1 MQLSPQNRQQ
11 LGQLYRALADKVL
24 MPGDVNYL
32 PALHQQG
39 GVDVMA
45 ELATEIEF
53 QDGGS
58 VGVFTGQR
66 GTGKST
72 ELRRLEAMLKDAGCS
87 VVFVD
92 MSEYMFMYKPV
103 EVSDFLVS
111 LCGAFSDAIEKLC
124 GGWGPGQTGYWERF
138 QNFLNSKVELKEL
151 GASLSGVDIKATLR
165 TDLLFKQRLQDGARS
180 HVVQLIQDAHAFF
193 ADAVKQLRIQ
203 QGDLQRKVVLIV
215 DSVERLRGDGSEAN
229 EMLVYESV
237 RTLFFGHAESL
248 RLHKE
253 RVTPAPLRT
262 AAMCATCHR
271 AFLDESTGNAHF
283 FAGADDPTP
292 WQRSVYAGSLLARV
306 DEPVEQADCK
316 GCHMPKEDAP
326 LGDVSTKEGKI
337 ASHRFLGG
345 HSWLAAML
353 GDGARDLGLVGL
365 GGGGGEREADFGK
378 AQLEQPIAAARLAV
392 IVPLGRGPREDL
404 DLAIVEAEAA
414 IDRGDLRLDGS
425 LVRQQEP
432 GLAALDDGGCDR
444 RAVDVGQ

>member
-87 VVFVD
+87 VVCVD

-229 EMLVYESV
+229 EMAVYESV

-248 RLHKE
+248 RLPELHVVYTVPPYMSVLAAGPGLLMGGA
-253 RVTPAPLRT
+253 VTRRIYTTHIFKDRTREEDPAGLALMRQVVALR
-262 AAMCATCHR
+262 HPDWSQ
-271 AFLDESTGNAHF
+271 LI
-283 FAGADDPTP
+283 
-292 WQRSVYAGSLLARV
+292 
-306 DEPVEQADCK
+306 QAD
-316 GCHMPKEDAP
+316 A
-326 LGDVSTKEGKI
+326 LN
-337 ASHRFLGG
+337 
-345 HSWLAAML
+345 
-353 GDGARDLGLVGL
+353 
-365 GGGGGEREADFGK
+365 
-378 AQLEQPIAAARLAV
+378 RLAV
-392 IVPLGRGPREDL
+392 SSG
-404 DLAIVEAEAA
+404 
-414 IDRGDLRLDGS
+414 GDLREFFRLIRYCLPTVRDDSQLPLSKQAVAVAENQARTEMLPIPDEYLSWLQRISKSHAAELAVESHLPTLARFLDGR
-425 LVRQQEP
+425 LVLIYRNGDDWYDIHP
-432 GLAALDDGGCDR
+432 LLRGIVDAHVPSAAD
-444 RAVDVGQ
+444 A